1 MIYFNAPFSFYCKT
15 VLAKKIRLAARRKQ
29 RRRKGK
35 SPGKEIPEKRFT
47 GVKMGNYVITIAR
60 GYGSGGKQIG
70 IQLAKELGIWLIDK
84 ELLQMA
90 SVQSGINEELFHLA
104 DEKLRMNIF
113 RLLQA
118 RQHIGNVLSPEH
130 RLFVSDVNLFNY
142 QAKILRR
149 LAESESFVVI
159 GRAAD
164 DILKDYPN
172 VLSVGIRAPFEDCVG
187 SIENRAH
194 LDRRAAEKDVKTTDR
209 YRAEYYKFYT
219 GKDWNDPVN
228 YDLCLNS
235 SRIGRDKCAAVIRSC
250 LLEKLGVG
258 K

>member
-1 MIYFNAPFSFYCKT
+1 MS
-15 VLAKKIRLAARRKQ
+15 
-29 RRRKGK
+29 
-35 SPGKEIPEKRFT
+35 
-47 GVKMGNYVITIAR
+47 NYVITVAR

-84 ELLQMA
+84 ELLQIA
-90 SVQSGINEELFHLA
+90 SVQSGINEELFNLA

-113 RLLQA
+113 QLLEA

-142 QAKILRR
+142 QAKILKR
-149 LAESESFVVI
+149 LAESESFVII

-164 DILKDYPN
+164 NILKDRPN
-172 VLSVGIRAPFEDCVG
+172 VLSVNIQAPFEDCVQ
-187 SIENRAH
+187 SIMNRAH
-194 LDRRAAEKDVKTTDR
+194 QERKAAEKDVKTTDR

-219 GKDWNDPVN
+219 GKEWGDATN

-235 SRIGRDKCAAVIRSC
+235 SRIGRDKCAEVIKSC
-250 LLEKLGVG
+250 LKTKLGVG
-258 K
+258 DSKNI